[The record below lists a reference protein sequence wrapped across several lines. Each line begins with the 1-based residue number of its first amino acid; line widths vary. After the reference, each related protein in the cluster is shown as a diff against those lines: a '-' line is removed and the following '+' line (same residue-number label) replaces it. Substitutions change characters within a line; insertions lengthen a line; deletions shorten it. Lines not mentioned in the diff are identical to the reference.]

1 MTTNL
6 FIGQKIRLT
15 APDPE
20 KDAAAMALWS
30 RDGEFLRLLS
40 TSVARPWTVSATK
53 KELEDSI
60 GLNRDTL
67 RDAASAG
74 EARSRQ
80 FAFLIRTLE
89 AEGQPTRLVGMVDL
103 VVVQWPHRDA
113 FIGIGIGERA
123 DWGKGYGSDAM
134 RLILRY
140 AFDELNLHRVTLT
153 VFEYH
158 ERAIHTYRKLGF
170 QEEGRQRQRLRRD
183 GRLWDMLVMGL
194 LRREWENRV

>member
-1 MTTNL
+1 MPTNL
-6 FIGQKIRLT
+6 FIGEKVRLT

-20 KDAAAMALWS
+20 KDAAVMAVWS
-30 RDGEFLRLLS
+30 RDAEFLRLLS
-40 TSVARPWTVSATK
+40 TNMARPWTLAAVK
-53 KELEDSI
+53 KEIEENL
-60 GLNRDTL
+60 GLDRD
-67 RDAASAG
+67 
-74 EARSRQ
+74 EPKSRL
-80 FAFLIRTLE
+80 FPFLIRTLE
-89 AEGQPTRLVGMVDL
+89 AEGQPGRLVGLIDL
-103 VVVQWPHRDA
+103 VVERWPHRDA

-153 VFEYH
+153 VFEYN

-194 LRREWENRV
+194 LKEEWKSG

>member
-1 MTTNL
+1 MTTKL

-20 KDAAAMALWS
+20 KDAAAMASWS

-40 TSVARPWTVSATK
+40 SGVARPWTVSATK
-53 KELEDSI
+53 KELEDNI
-60 GLNRDTL
+60 GLNRD
-67 RDAASAG
+67 
-74 EARSRQ
+74 EPKSRQ

-89 AEGQPTRLVGMVDL
+89 AEGQPTRLVGLVDL

-113 FIGIGIGERA
+113 YIGIGIGERA

-153 VFEYH
+153 VFEYN

-194 LRREWENRV
+194 LREEWKSE